1 MRTDPLGQCL
11 GLTGQSTIGGDLR
24 EYVPPNAGN
33 TTSAAPSSSAE
44 TTDVISTPHS
54 SMDDRGEFVSGMGQL
69 KTSNRS
75 L

>member
-1 MRTDPLGQCL
+1 MRTDPLGQRL
-11 GLTGQSTIGGDLR
+11 GLTGQRTTDGDLR

-33 TTSAAPSSSAE
+33 TTSAAASSSAE
-44 TTDVISTPHS
+44 TTELISTPHS
-54 SMDDRGEFVSGMGQL
+54 PMDSRGEFVSDTGQL

>member
-1 MRTDPLGQCL
+1 MRTDPLGQRL
-11 GLTGQSTIGGDLR
+11 GLTGQSTTGGALR
-24 EYVPPNAGN
+24 EYAPPNAGN

-44 TTDVISTPHS
+44 TTEVISTPHF
-54 SMDDRGEFVSGMGQL
+54 SMDDRGEFVSDTGQL